1 MFVGKWSLKIYKTY
15 KKYLVNYDVFVCFFM
30 KTIPIFMMSDGEETL
45 LAEFTLAC
53 ELSTMLSSGYQDSYM
68 DIEFDENCL
77 DESSLEGLIM
87 STGFMLE

>member
-1 MFVGKWSLKIYKTY
+1 VSSQVSDGDTDCFTAVGSLSLPT
-15 KKYLVNYDVFVCFFM
+15 
-30 KTIPIFMMSDGEETL
+30 FMMSDGEETL

-53 ELSTMLSSGYQDSYM
+53 ELATMLSSGYQDSYM